1 MKKRKQTPLVVLDRE
16 NELELRNVRL
26 VKQVPFYPFRLNDEI
41 SIRNMGMRNSME
53 TMHRLTDMYNIPIPY
68 EIKIQMIQD
77 WYNTSPKNIEKV
89 TNNNPT
95 DK

>member
-26 VKQVPFYPFRLNDEI
+26 VKQVPFYPFRLNDEL

-77 WYNTSPKNIEKV
+77 WYNTSSKNIEKV